1 MVTKTEELY
10 ILLLPLRVVRF
21 DEIVEK
27 AKGIVEA
34 APGRRYI
41 YHKYVKRLVGE
52 GKLQRVR
59 KGLYVVLSPLEKQGE
74 RVADKLLIASKV
86 RDEYYLGFHTALEY
100 YGCAHSLY
108 NEAYV
113 CVKVEDRF
121 DPFHYG
127 RFSFKPVF
135 VEDINLEVDKKSYFG
150 HALMVSNREKTFLDC
165 LDRVKYAGG
174 WEECLRSLEGLGGLD
189 FQKIINVLLRTRRD
203 VLLRRAGY
211 VLELLRRHSSFYEHL
226 NDLLLDRIYEQ
237 ISGSSQYLVKGE
249 LGPLNERWRLY
260 VPGDF
265 EEKLRGI

>member
-10 ILLLPLRVVRF
+10 RLILPLRVVDF
-21 DEIVEK
+21 DEIVEV

-34 APGRRYI
+34 APSRRYI
-41 YHKYVKRLVGE
+41 YRKYVRRLVGE
-52 GKLQRVR
+52 GRLQRVR

-74 RVADKLLIASKV
+74 HVVDKLLVASKV

-113 CVKVEDRF
+113 CVRVEDRF

-127 RFSFKPVF
+127 RFSFRPVF
-135 VEDINLEVDKKSYFG
+135 VEDTNLEVDKKYYLG
-150 HALMVSNREKTFLDC
+150 QALMVSSKEKTFLDC

-189 FQKIINVLLRTRRD
+189 FQKLINLLLRTGRD
-203 VLLRRAGY
+203 VLFRRAGY

-226 NDLLLDRIYEQ
+226 NAQLLDEISEQ
-237 ISGSSQYLVKGE
+237 ISGPPQYLVKGE
-249 LGPLNERWRLY
+249 LGPLNERWGLY
-260 VPGDF
+260 VPDDF
-265 EEKLRGI
+265 EGKLRGI